1 MAVQFDGGVVI
12 GADSRTTTGSYIVS
26 CPFGFHANVK
36 ANRVTDKLTHI
47 HDRVYCCRS
56 GSAADTQAVADA
68 VHQHCQVY
76 TSVYGHAPPVATVA
90 TLFERMCY
98 ENKDQLSAGIIVAGW
113 DEEGGGVFN
122 VPLGGGIFQQPWAI
136 GGESAV

>member
-1 MAVQFDGGVVI
+1 MLAV
-12 GADSRTTTGSYIVS
+12 A
-26 CPFGFHANVK
+26 HAQ

-90 TLFERMCY
+90 TLFEKLCY

-122 VPLGGGIFQQPWAI
+122 IPLGGGIFQQPWAI
-136 GGESAV
+136 GGELTRLKVR